1 MGFSVSGSAAIIFA
15 AMFIAFGMW
24 HSAAT
29 NGFEQVSDAQNDHAD
44 AALERQNTDVV
55 IDSVVL
61 NTTSDEMQVN
71 ATNLGSTDLAIEE
84 TDVLVDNDYHTE
96 WRATAT
102 VDGVADT
109 DLWLPGEELVF
120 TVSVSSADHVK
131 LVTETGVSAT
141 AEVTTRG

>member
-29 NGFEQVSDAQNDHAD
+29 NGFERVSEAQSDHAD
-44 AALERQNTDVV
+44 ATLERQNTDVV

-61 NTTSDEMQVN
+61 NTTSDEMRVN
-71 ATNLGSTDLAIEE
+71 ATNLGSSALAIEE
-84 TDVLVDNDYHTE
+84 TDVLVDNDYRTE

-102 VDGVADT
+102 VDGNGGT
-109 DLWLPGEELVF
+109 DLWLPGEELSF
-120 TVSVSSADHVK
+120 NVSISSADQVK
-131 LVTETGVSAT
+131 LVTETGVADT
-141 AEVTTRG
+141 AEVTSR

>member
-29 NGFEQVSDAQNDHAD
+29 NGFEQVSDAQDDRAD
-44 AALERQNTDVV
+44 AALERQNTEIA

-71 ATNLGSTDLAIEE
+71 ATNLGSSALEIEE
-84 TDVLVDNDYHTE
+84 TDVLVDNDYRTE

-120 TVSVSSADHVK
+120 NVSVSSADQVK
-131 LVTETGVSAT
+131 LVTGTGVGDT
-141 AEVTTRG
+141 AEVTST